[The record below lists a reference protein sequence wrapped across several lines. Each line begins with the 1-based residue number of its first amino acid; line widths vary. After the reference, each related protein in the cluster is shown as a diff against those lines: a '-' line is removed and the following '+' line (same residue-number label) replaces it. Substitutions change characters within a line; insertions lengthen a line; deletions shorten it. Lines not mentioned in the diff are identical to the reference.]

1 MPRSA
6 EDRAETEEL
15 DGVTGDDEDS
25 VEQFFVPRTGAAGV
39 EKDEEEG
46 EDAEA
51 NEGEVDDVERGHRVF
66 LHEPSQFRLI
76 YFLRKWKK
84 GIGQEGERK
93 KHILFHWQSTV
104 L

>member
-6 EDRAETEEL
+6 EDRPETEEL
-15 DGVTGDDEDS
+15 DSVTGDDEDS

-66 LHEPSQFRLI
+66 SSIGNPPCCNLKYHE
-76 YFLRKWKK
+76 
-84 GIGQEGERK
+84 G
-93 KHILFHWQSTV
+93 V
-104 L
+104 